1 MNSADMRQE
10 LFAYAAA
17 YAVLLSLLARLYPPV
32 PQPGSIRR
40 RRSQLTENII
50 VLKDLSKI
58 YGNGVEVRA
67 LDGIS
72 VTIKAGEFVAIVG
85 PSGSGKST
93 LLNMIGLLDTPSY
106 GQIFL
111 KGIDVSRASS
121 EERARL
127 RNQELGFVF
136 QYHHLI
142 PEFSAQENVMM
153 PMLIAGKDKAVAR
166 DRAMEL
172 LASVGL
178 AERKDSRPNQLSGG
192 QNQRVAVAR
201 ALANGPSIVIGDELT
216 GNLDTKTSDL
226 IYKLLRE
233 LNRKINQTFILVTH
247 DMTLAEKTDR
257 ILRIV
262 DGKIVCEIRR
272 KGEEFVAYEGCELGE
287 DGG

>member
-1 MNSADMRQE
+1 VSDD
-10 LFAYAAA
+10 
-17 YAVLLSLLARLYPPV
+17 
-32 PQPGSIRR
+32 
-40 RRSQLTENII
+40 I
-50 VLKDLSKI
+50 VALKDLSKI

-67 LDGIS
+67 LDGVS
-72 VTIKAGEFVAIVG
+72 VKIKAGEFVAIVG

-93 LLNMIGLLDTPSY
+93 LLNMIGLLDTPSS

-111 KGIDVSRASS
+111 KGIDVSRASP

-142 PEFSAQENVMM
+142 PEFSALENVMM
-153 PMLIAGKDKAVAR
+153 PILIAKKSREAAKE
-166 DRAMEL
+166 RALEL
-172 LASVGL
+172 LTAVGL
-178 AERKDSRPNQLSGG
+178 ADRRDSRPNQLSGG

-247 DMTLAEKTDR
+247 DMALAEKTDR

-262 DGKIVCEIRR
+262 DGKLVCELRR
-272 KGEEFVAYEGCELGE
+272 KGDGFVTSESCDLGE
-287 DGG
+287 DDGKIKRA

>member
-1 MNSADMRQE
+1 MSDD
-10 LFAYAAA
+10 
-17 YAVLLSLLARLYPPV
+17 
-32 PQPGSIRR
+32 
-40 RRSQLTENII
+40 II

-67 LDGIS
+67 LDGVS
-72 VTIKAGEFVAIVG
+72 VSIKAGEFVAIVG

-93 LLNMIGLLDTPSY
+93 LLNMIGLLDTPSV

-111 KGIDVSRASS
+111 KGIDVSQASP

-142 PEFSAQENVMM
+142 PEFSALENVMM
-153 PMLIAGKDKAVAR
+153 PMLIAKKGKAAAKE
-166 DRAMEL
+166 RALEL
-172 LASVGL
+172 LSAVGL
-178 AERKDSRPNQLSGG
+178 ADRRDSRPNQLSGG

-216 GNLDTKTSDL
+216 GNLDTKSSDL
-226 IYKLLRE
+226 IYNLLRE

-262 DGKIVCEIRR
+262 DGKLVCEMRR
-272 KGEEFVAYEGCELGE
+272 KDGGFVSGEICDPGE
-287 DGG
+287 DDGKIKSA